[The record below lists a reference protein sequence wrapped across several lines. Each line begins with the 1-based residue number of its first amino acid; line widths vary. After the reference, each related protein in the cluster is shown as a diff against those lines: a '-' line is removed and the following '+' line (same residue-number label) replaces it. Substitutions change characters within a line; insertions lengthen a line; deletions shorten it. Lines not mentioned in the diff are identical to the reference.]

1 MMRTTHP
8 RVPLALASAAAALLV
23 AGCGGTRPSATTG
36 GGGPSG
42 SGDRAAYTFSRCMR
56 QHGVANFPDPIV
68 TSSGNQHSVIVHIT
82 PAINGSP
89 QFKTAQH
96 ACGPILG
103 GPNSVDAGLSP
114 QQVAARVK
122 GRLGFATCMRAHQ
135 VPTFPDPTSQGQLN
149 LTMVRAAGINLHA
162 PAVVAAAR
170 ACVSASGGQ
179 ITAAQVA
186 QATGSGGGAA
196 PTAAG
201 SSSGGG

>member
-1 MMRTTHP
+1 MRRITYLRT
-8 RVPLALASAAAALLV
+8 PLVLASASVALLV
-23 AGCGGTRPSATTG
+23 AGCGANSPSPTTG

-68 TSSGNQHSVIVHIT
+68 TSNGNQHSVIVHIT
-82 PAINGSP
+82 PALNGSP

-96 ACGPILG
+96 ACRGILPGPG
-103 GPNSVDAGLSP
+103 KGNVGGLSP

-149 LTMVRAAGINLHA
+149 LAMVRAAGINLHA
-162 PAVVAAAR
+162 PAVVTAAR

-186 QATGSGGGAA
+186 QATGSGSATGSASAGG
-196 PTAAG
+196 
-201 SSSGGG
+201 

>member
-1 MMRTTHP
+1 MTRIIHLRTTL
-8 RVPLALASAAAALLV
+8 VLASAGAALLV
-23 AGCGGTRPSATTG
+23 AGCGGNSPSPTTG
-36 GGGPSG
+36 GGGASG

-56 QHGVANFPDPIV
+56 QHGVASFPDPIV
-68 TSSGNQHSVIVHIT
+68 TTNGNQHSVIVHIT
-82 PAINGSP
+82 PALNGSP

-96 ACGPILG
+96 ACRGILPGPGKGNG
-103 GPNSVDAGLSP
+103 GGLSP

-135 VPTFPDPTSQGQLN
+135 VSTFPDPTSQGQLN
-149 LTMVRAAGINLHA
+149 LAMVRAAGINLHA

-186 QATGSGGGAA
+186 QATGSG
-196 PTAAG
+196 
-201 SSSGGG
+201 SGGG

>member
-1 MMRTTHP
+1 MMRITDLRT
-8 RVPLALASAAAALLV
+8 PLVLASAGAALLV
-23 AGCGGTRPSATTG
+23 AGCGGNSPSPTTG

-42 SGDRAAYTFSRCMR
+42 NGDRAAYAFSRCMR
-56 QHGVANFPDPIV
+56 QHGVASFPDPIV
-68 TSSGNQHSVIVHIT
+68 TSNGNQHSVIVHIT
-82 PAINGSP
+82 PALNGSP

-96 ACGPILG
+96 ACGGILG
-103 GPNSVDAGLSP
+103 GPKSVSGGLSP

-135 VPTFPDPTSQGQLN
+135 VPTFPDPTSQGQLSI
-149 LTMVRAAGINLHA
+149 TMVRAAGINLHA

-186 QATGSGGGAA
+186 QATGSGSAGG
-196 PTAAG
+196 
-201 SSSGGG
+201 